1 MQIIPI
7 YCPKMPKVLSPKQS
21 NGHCKPFQENRPPNW
36 ETTLSWLINPLFCP
50 LLPFRSKNE
59 SSVLFFWLSVLPW
72 KLRCLSPLAFVGS
85 SQSHMISMRC
95 RTFNATA
102 GGYMRGD
109 GCSGLK
115 LVFTWKPSSSNP
127 NPGEST
133 IYTCNESPTFR
144 IHPDQISVHCTRTT
158 TISCD

>member
-1 MQIIPI
+1 MKAPI
-7 YCPKMPKVLSPKQS
+7 KQKSCRWSPSIVLRCP
-21 NGHCKPFQENRPPNW
+21 R
-36 ETTLSWLINPLFCP
+36 
-50 LLPFRSKNE
+50 
-59 SSVLFFWLSVLPW
+59 SSVQNNQTAIAIHFKRIVGQIEKQHCHWPSLPSRSNFVWLSVLPW

-115 LVFTWKPSSSNP
+115 LVFIAWKPSSSNP
-127 NPGEST
+127 GES
-133 IYTCNESPTFR
+133 IDHTCNESPTFR

>member
-1 MQIIPI
+1 MIPI
-7 YCPKMPKVLSPKQS
+7 CCPKMSKVLCQKQS
-21 NGHCKPFQENRPPNW
+21 NGQCNPFQENGPPNW
-36 ETTLSWLINPLFCP
+36 ETTLKSWPSFALEMKVASVWLFA
-50 LLPFRSKNE
+50 
-59 SSVLFFWLSVLPW
+59 LPW

-115 LVFTWKPSSSNP
+115 LVLAWKPSS

-133 IYTCNESPTFR
+133 DHACNESPTFR